1 MNYESTAQL
10 NSAVAPGV
18 RFIIRKMSFGRRVEL
33 TRRIRDLA
41 EKVEFAGAG
50 DSPRDKLDA
59 ALLTSEIERAYVL
72 WGLEAVS
79 GLALDGA
86 LATPE
91 SLLSS
96 GPEDLIREVLAAIQ
110 AECGLSDDERKN

>member
-10 NSAVAPGV
+10 DSAVAPGV

-33 TRRIRDLA
+33 TRRVRDLA
-41 EKVEFAGAG
+41 DKVEFAAAG
-50 DSPRDKLDA
+50 ESPRDKLDA
-59 ALLTSEIERAYVL
+59 ALLTSEIERTYVL

-79 GLALDGA
+79 GLSLGGGQ
-86 LATPE
+86 ATPE
-91 SLLSS
+91 SLLAS
-96 GPEDLIREVLAAIQ
+96 GPEALLREILGAIR